1 MKTVLRRLTAVTVLL
16 AIGCVVAACG
26 QKGDL
31 VRPGTAQADASR

>member
-31 VRPGTAQADASR
+31 VRPASSQAGPAR